1 MLKRKITINKRAKD
15 WKERYPLVE
24 VKWLDICSDSS
35 WQSLKQ
41 LQEAKLPTCVTK
53 GHLLS
58 QAKGITRIFEIT
70 RRKKMDLLKKLVIL
84 LLFLIPSSLNRPLL
98 QSDYEIWSVC
108 REARVPTHV
117 SSATNLGLLM
127 ELLASRISWQQEMGA
142 HARLKPTSRK
152 T

>member
-1 MLKRKITINKRAKD
+1 MAQNKESKLWNELKDLNKNWHFTRVESGTINGIPDVHCVINKQIFWLELKANTHKN
-15 WKERYPLVE
+15 LGMS
-24 VKWLDICSDSS
+24 KWQIN
-35 WQSLKQ
+35 WHIKYQK
-41 LQEAKLPTCVTK
+41 AGGKVF
-53 GHLLS
+53 
-58 QAKGITRIFEIT
+58 I
-70 RRKKMDLLKKLVIL
+70 
-84 LLFLIPSSLNRPLL
+84 LNRPLL

-108 REARVPTHV
+108 REARVPKHV

>member
-1 MLKRKITINKRAKD
+1 MAQNKESKLWNELKDLNKNWHFTRVESSTINGIPDVHCVINKQIFWLELKANTHKN
-15 WKERYPLVE
+15 LGMS
-24 VKWLDICSDSS
+24 KWQIN
-35 WQSLKQ
+35 WHIKYQK
-41 LQEAKLPTCVTK
+41 AGGKVF
-53 GHLLS
+53 
-58 QAKGITRIFEIT
+58 I
-70 RRKKMDLLKKLVIL
+70 
-84 LLFLIPSSLNRPLL
+84 LNRPLL

-108 REARVPTHV
+108 REARVPKHV

>member
-1 MLKRKITINKRAKD
+1 MAQNKESKLWNELKNLNKNWHFTRVESSTINGIPDVHCVVNKQIFWLELKANTHKN
-15 WKERYPLVE
+15 LGMS
-24 VKWLDICSDSS
+24 KWQIN
-35 WQSLKQ
+35 WHIKYQK
-41 LQEAKLPTCVTK
+41 AGGKVF
-53 GHLLS
+53 
-58 QAKGITRIFEIT
+58 I
-70 RRKKMDLLKKLVIL
+70 
-84 LLFLIPSSLNRPLL
+84 LNRPLL

-142 HARLKPTSRK
+142 HARSKPTSRK

>member
-1 MLKRKITINKRAKD
+1 MAQNKESKLWNELKNLNKNWHFTRVESSTINGIPDVHCVVNKQIFWLELKANTHKN
-15 WKERYPLVE
+15 LGMS
-24 VKWLDICSDSS
+24 KWQIN
-35 WQSLKQ
+35 WHIKYQK
-41 LQEAKLPTCVTK
+41 AGGKVF
-53 GHLLS
+53 
-58 QAKGITRIFEIT
+58 I
-70 RRKKMDLLKKLVIL
+70 
-84 LLFLIPSSLNRPLL
+84 LNRPLL

-142 HARLKPTSRK
+142 HARSKPTSLK

>member
-1 MLKRKITINKRAKD
+1 MAQNKESKLWNELKDLNKNWHFTRVESSTINGIPDVHCVVNKQIFWLELKANTHKN
-15 WKERYPLVE
+15 LGMS
-24 VKWLDICSDSS
+24 KWQIN
-35 WQSLKQ
+35 WHIKYQK
-41 LQEAKLPTCVTK
+41 AGGKVF
-53 GHLLS
+53 
-58 QAKGITRIFEIT
+58 I
-70 RRKKMDLLKKLVIL
+70 
-84 LLFLIPSSLNRPLL
+84 LNRPLL

-142 HARLKPTSRK
+142 HARSKPTSRK